1 LDDHDPQGGNL
12 MPRQNFEKFYYSK
25 VALGEGCGC
34 AERVIDNH
42 EIERIRSGI
51 GRSSSGRPGITRRL
65 LRLVFNR
72 RAKAE
77 AAKD

>member
-1 LDDHDPQGGNL
+1 

-34 AERVIDNH
+34 AERVIDTH
-42 EIERIRSGI
+42 EIERIRSGM
-51 GRSSSGRPGITRRL
+51 GRSSTRRPGMTRRL
-65 LRLVFNR
+65 LQLVFDR

-77 AAKD
+77 PAKD

>member
-1 LDDHDPQGGNL
+1 

-42 EIERIRSGI
+42 EIERIRSGL
-51 GRSSSGRPGITRRL
+51 GRSSGRPGITHRL

-72 RAKAE
+72 RPKAE
-77 AAKD
+77 PAKD

>member
-1 LDDHDPQGGNL
+1 

-34 AERVIDNH
+34 AERVIDTH
-42 EIERIRSGI
+42 EIERIRSGL
-51 GRSSSGRPGITRRL
+51 GRSSRRPGITRRL

-72 RAKAE
+72 RPKAE
-77 AAKD
+77 PAKD

>member
-1 LDDHDPQGGNL
+1 
-12 MPRQNFEKFYYSK
+12 MPRHNFEKFYYSK

-42 EIERIRSGI
+42 EIERIRSGL
-51 GRSSSGRPGITRRL
+51 GRSSGRPGITRRL

-72 RAKAE
+72 RPKAE
-77 AAKD
+77 PAKD